1 MNEFEQCLLR
11 IEPLEALELDFEG
24 SVITSRYTTF
34 CQLTQANYSLIRTRA
49 LELLCR
55 GWMDGLAPS
64 QSSKGK
70 MLGVLLVET
79 PAGLGLLKA
88 FSGHYAPELISQ
100 NRLAKQL
107 EGVDWVPAIPLTH
120 RPANEADTLI
130 RLDELKAQAQQ
141 DAASTAFGDLERL
154 EQHWKEKERQL
165 SAELQVGKQE
175 RDQLRSQ
182 LRSQI
187 GHDAIELE
195 RLNQLGAADSYRMRD
210 FRKARKAALGELQV
224 KVSRLKQGMLE
235 AKWERRKLSR
245 QLQLE
250 LHQHFEDSLLPQFPG
265 WMTQLFPQGARTG
278 IGECC
283 APKLLYAAN
292 RLSLRPI
299 AIAEFWWGPGTEGSL
314 RENGTF
320 YQACEERCQPLL
332 GPLLSA
338 WSPKLPIVYQDE
350 AILVVDKPTCLLTV
364 PGRLAEKQD
373 SALLRLRRDFPSVL
387 PVHRLDFETSGLV
400 VFALTLEAQRELQR
414 QFQARETKKRYLA
427 VVEKPLFGAE
437 EFQQISSPIASEPD
451 EHHRYL
457 LDSQGREAITLY
469 RTIGEDRQRVELM
482 PVTGRSHQLRV
493 HLAYVLGNP
502 IVGDPKY
509 GSQDSNCRLCLH
521 AACLQLRHPVDGRTL
536 EFASDCPF

>member
-1 MNEFEQCLLR
+1 VNEFEQCLLR
-11 IEPLEALELDFEG
+11 VEPLDFELDFQRAE
-24 SVITSRYTTF
+24 ITSRYTTF
-34 CQLTQANYSLIRTRA
+34 CQLTQATYSLIRTRS
-49 LELLCR
+49 LEQLCCR
-55 GWMDGLAPS
+55 WMDDLAPS

-79 PAGLGLLKA
+79 PNGLGLLKA
-88 FSGHYAPELISQ
+88 FSGHTAPELVRLHACQ
-100 NRLAKQL
+100 GRLAEQL
-107 EGVDWVPAIPLTH
+107 ETTAWVPAIPLTH
-120 RPANEADTLI
+120 RPASEADTLI
-130 RLDELKAQAQQ
+130 RLDELKAQAQM

-154 EQHWKEKERQL
+154 EQFWKEKEAQL
-165 SAELQVGKQE
+165 SAELQQGKQQ
-175 RDQLRSQ
+175 RDRI
-182 LRSQI
+182 RSQI
-187 GHDAIELE
+187 GDDPIELE
-195 RLNQLGAADSYRMRD
+195 RLNQLGAADGYRMRD
-210 FRKARKAALGELQV
+210 FRKARKAALGELQA
-224 KVSRLKQGMLE
+224 KVARLKQGMLE

-245 QLQLE
+245 QLQAE

-387 PVHRLDFETSGLV
+387 AVHRLDFETSGLV
-400 VFALTLEAQRELQR
+400 VFALSLGAQRELQR

-427 VVEKPLFGAE
+427 VVEKPLLGAE
-437 EFQQISSPIASEPD
+437 EFRQISSPIASEPD

-457 LDSQGREAITLY
+457 LDAHGREAITLY
-469 RTIGEDRQRVELM
+469 RTISEERRRVELM

-493 HLAYVLGNP
+493 HLAYVLNNP

-509 GSQDSNCRLCLH
+509 GSQDSSSRLCLH
-521 AACLQLRHPVDGRTL
+521 AASLQIRHPLDGRPL
-536 EFASDCPF
+536 EFTAACPF